1 MEKMYPTGYDEEGR
15 DMVEEAYKIIERI
28 MRDPAL
34 RKNTVVMSVLDRTI
48 KTNQVLQAYIRGK
61 WPGD

>member
-1 MEKMYPTGYDEEGR
+1 MYPTGYDEEGR

-34 RKNTVVMSVLDRTI
+34 RKNTVVMSVLVTR
-48 KTNQVLQAYIRGK
+48 
-61 WPGD
+61 